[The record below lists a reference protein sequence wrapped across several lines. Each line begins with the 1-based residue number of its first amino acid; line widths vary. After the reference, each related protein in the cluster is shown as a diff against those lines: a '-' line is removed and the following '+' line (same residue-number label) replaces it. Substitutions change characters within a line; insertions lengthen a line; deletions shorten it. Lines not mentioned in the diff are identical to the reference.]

1 VTGPTVETVR
11 RAPVSTSSATRPD
24 TAQTREAAQ
33 PDEAAR
39 PDGPAQPDEAA
50 APSDPSTDPA
60 AGSADAPDH
69 DVLVAIRHAVAA
81 LRGAGGHSAPGGI
94 DDDVLA
100 GVAVE
105 SRALLESLVDV
116 LHAIGRG
123 ADAAGAARRRDLDD
137 LRQRLSRALTPTDDP
152 GDPFG
157 APIAADILRSRS

>member
-1 VTGPTVETVR
+1 M
-11 RAPVSTSSATRPD
+11 STSSATRPD
-24 TAQTREAAQ
+24 TAQNQEAAPSQ
-33 PDEAAR
+33 EAA
-39 PDGPAQPDEAA
+39 GPDEAA

-69 DVLVAIRHAVAA
+69 DVLVAIRHAVTA
-81 LRGAGGHSAPGGI
+81 LRSAGGHSAPGGI

-116 LHAIGRG
+116 LHATGRG

-137 LRQRLSRALTPTDDP
+137 LRQRLSHALTPTDDP